1 MNLPNPKVSTESM
14 DHSTNFSAHRDACDF
29 PNGQSHQVP
38 VERLFNLDLPQS
50 HGKRGILRDLYQRS
64 VPSLERVLGIDK
76 INAVYAHGATQTR
89 SIDFVSKCMEYL
101 RLRPRVSAEDMS
113 RIPKTGP
120 IVVVANHPFGAID
133 GILLSWILLQVRPDV
148 KVMVNYVLYRIPQ
161 LRDICISV
169 DPFGGENA
177 TTKNLGAM
185 RDSLRWV
192 KNGGLLAAFPAGEV
206 AHRTFT
212 DPEITDSQW
221 NPTIAKIVRRTG
233 AAVLP
238 VYFDGHNGRL
248 FQWLGLVHPR
258 LRTAM
263 LPRAV
268 FEKQGQEIEMRIG
281 NVLSARKI
289 AEFESDTEA
298 LGFLR
303 RRTFLLQH
311 RTAATPATKR
321 LGNGKI
327 VPARQQPID
336 PPIDPSILA
345 LELAGLSAEHLL
357 VEHDEFRVFYAHARQ
372 IPQTML
378 EIGRLREITFRATGE
393 GTGHSTDLDRFDR
406 DYLQL
411 FIWHPRHRQIVGAY
425 RLGQTDVILPAQGK
439 KGLYTSTLFDY
450 KTELL
455 AQLGPA
461 LEMGRTFVRTEY
473 QRSFAPLL
481 LLWKGIGRYC
491 VRNPRYKNLF
501 GPVSI
506 SNTYQSVSRQLM
518 VQFLKAHHLLTGLS
532 SLVRPRNPFR
542 EERVNGWDAQSVKT
556 MVRKSDDLSSMV
568 SELEPDHKGIPILL
582 KQYLKMGAKMLSFN
596 RDPDFSDVVDGLI
609 VVDLTC
615 TEPRLLEKYMTH
627 AGYAAY
633 MQYHA
638 PKAGCRRE

>member
-1 MNLPNPKVSTESM
+1 MGLPNPKISTESTG
-14 DHSTNFSAHRDACDF
+14 DLAEFSTDLSVDRLRSLRTRNA
-29 PNGQSHQVP
+29 P
-38 VERLFNLDLPQS
+38 VERLFNLDLPPTA
-50 HGKRGILRDLYQRS
+50 GKRGVFKELYQRS

-76 INAVYAHGATQTR
+76 INAVYAHGATQTK
-89 SIDFVSKCMEYL
+89 SIDFVAKCMEYL

-177 TTKNLGAM
+177 TTKNIGAM

-192 KNGGLLAAFPAGEV
+192 KNGGMLAAFPAGEV
-206 AHRTFT
+206 AHRTLT
-212 DPEITDSQW
+212 DPEITDSPW

-238 VYFDGHNGRL
+238 IYFDGHNGRL

-281 NVLSARKI
+281 NVLPARKI
-289 AEFESDTEA
+289 AEFESDEEA
-298 LGFLR
+298 LSFLR

-311 RTAATPATKR
+311 RPAATPATKR

-327 VPARQQPID
+327 VPAMQKPID
-336 PPIDPSILA
+336 PPIDPATLA
-345 LELAGLSAEHLL
+345 VELATLPTEHLL
-357 VEHDEFRVFYAHARQ
+357 VEHDDFRVYWAKARQ

-411 FIWHPRHRQIVGAY
+411 FIWHARNQQIVGAY
-425 RLGQTDVILPAQGK
+425 RLGQTDVILGMHGK

-455 AQLGPA
+455 TQLGPA
-461 LEMGRTFVRTEY
+461 LEMGRSFVRQEY

-491 VRNPRYKNLF
+491 VQNPRYRNLF

-518 VQFLKAHHLLTGLS
+518 VQFLKSHHLLAGLS
-532 SLVRPRNPFR
+532 TLVRPRNPFR

-556 MVRKSDDLSSMV
+556 MVKQSDDLSSMV

-609 VVDLTC
+609 VVDLTR
-615 TEPRLLEKYMTH
+615 TEPRLLEKYMTPKGYAEFMKFH
-627 AGYAAY
+627 AG
-633 MQYHA
+633 HLN
-638 PKAGCRRE
+638 GNRG